1 MIHPGEQSGQ
11 GVTGFPGKVKDMRS
25 DRLVAILLML
35 QRRTQVTAAEVAA
48 ELEVSERT
56 ARRDLDA
63 LGMAGLPVYSVQ
75 GRGGGWR
82 LLGGART
89 DLSGLSEAEV
99 RALFLVAGPAAGS
112 TPEVKAALRKLV
124 RALPSTF
131 RDQAEA
137 AASSIMMDPHR
148 WGAAEPVAQTPHCLP
163 ALQDAVIR
171 GQQLRLGYVDA
182 AGTPSERTVH
192 PLGIVLKAHAW
203 YLLANTDA
211 GQRTF
216 RVDRVTDLQTLNEP
230 AERPP
235 GFDLAGAWHQITADA
250 QHARP
255 AIRVQGSC
263 APEGIDYLRQAMEG
277 KVSIG
282 APGPDGRLPVAF
294 TGPSEAGLAGHVA
307 GLVEWLEI
315 SSPPGIREHLATI
328 GAALTQ
334 RYA

>member
-1 MIHPGEQSGQ
+1 
-11 GVTGFPGKVKDMRS
+11 MRS
-25 DRLVAILLML
+25 DRLVAILLIL

-124 RALPSTF
+124 RALPASF
-131 RDQAEA
+131 RDHAEA
-137 AASSIMMDPHR
+137 AASSVVVDPHR
-148 WGAAEPVAQTPHCLP
+148 WGAAGTDAQPPRFLA

-171 GQQLRLGYVDA
+171 GQQVRLGYVDA
-182 AGTPSERTVH
+182 TGTHSGRTVH
-192 PLGIVLKAHAW
+192 PLGVVAKAHAW

-216 RVDRVTDLQTLNEP
+216 RVDRVTDVRTHDEP

-235 GFDLAGAWHQITADA
+235 GFDLAGAWRQITAHA

-255 AIRVQGSC
+255 AIHVQGSC
-263 APEGIDYLRQAMEG
+263 APEGIGFLREALEG
-277 KVSIG
+277 RLSVG

-294 TGPSEAGLAGHVA
+294 TGPSEAGLAGHLA

-315 SSPPGIREHLATI
+315 SSPPGIREHLALI

-334 RYA
+334 RYS